1 MDWLGILNQVFQICI
16 LPLLGLATAMLISF
30 IKQKAQQGRD
40 SAKNETVMNYISI
53 LEEVVIDCIEATNQ
67 TYVNE
72 LKGKNAFDAE
82 AQKEALSKTV
92 SAVTAILSTEVKENL
107 GQIFGDL
114 NTLITEKIE
123 SKIAQSKK

>member
-1 MDWLGILNQVFQICI
+1 MDWLGILNQVFQLCI

-30 IKQKAQQGRD
+30 IKQKAQQGKE
-40 SAKNETVMNYISI
+40 STKNDTAIKYISI

-92 SAVTAILSTEVKENL
+92 SAVMTILSTEVKEHL
-107 GQIFGDL
+107 GSIFGDL

>member
-30 IKQKAQQGRD
+30 IKQKAQQGRE
-40 SAKNETVMNYISI
+40 STKNDTAIKYISI
-53 LEEVVIDCIEATNQ
+53 LEDVVIDCIEATNQ

-107 GQIFGDL
+107 GSIFGDL